1 MWPIIGV
8 SWSGSISHIS
18 SWQEKNIYIQQS
30 CWVTSKALHVI
41 GSIINLS
48 SFITVLVAECCRL
61 FAPEAFTKWYAMIS
75 KSLLNLVL
83 MSQHSINTND
93 FIWFPDTSRMSCW
106 GWRHVI
112 RRTIQNLN
120 AVRCS
125 MIWWLAPASGSQPVL
140 IIPWRAMMFVE
151 HVEAP
156 VLLGEPYPTN
166 YSKLICLPGAIPFP
180 FWSRKWTS
188 RAGHFWSLHNP
199 ITTHHSSIQIQE

>member
-112 RRTIQNLN
+112 RRKNHTESE
-120 AVRCS
+120 CS
-125 MIWWLAPASGSQPVL
+125 KVQHDMMTRTCVWLATCPHHTLESNDVCRTCWSTSATRGAVS
-140 IIPWRAMMFVE
+140 
-151 HVEAP
+151 
-156 VLLGEPYPTN
+156 Y
-166 YSKLICLPGAIPFP
+166 KL
-180 FWSRKWTS
+180 
-188 RAGHFWSLHNP
+188 
-199 ITTHHSSIQIQE
+199 Q